1 MYKAFARTE
10 QTARRIKDLPLP
22 FAQPNWIK
30 LQSVE
35 ISDLLGQNHLALLKT
50 YYHSSVA

>member
-10 QTARRIKDLPLP
+10 QRARIKDSPLP

-30 LQSVE
+30 TQSNE
-35 ISDLLGQNHLALLKT
+35 ILDLLGQNHLALFKT
-50 YYHSSVA
+50 NYHSSVA